1 MSVPYNHFEKCIF
14 YFARSVVEKTCPMC
28 RESLE
33 STDDTWVL
41 SEAPDSDQVNEE
53 IRKTLISLAGT
64 EGEAST

>member
-1 MSVPYNHFEKCIF
+1 M
-14 YFARSVVEKTCPMC
+14 EKTCPMC

-64 EGEAST
+64 ESEAST